1 MGLCGSVSPDAR
13 DRALAFVRQR
23 PSCRLGRALGSCA
36 LPSMLLLA
44 FPGATRA
51 FQAEPCDSALTK
63 LATPVNGYRQRGDRC
78 EGLYAQ
84 QVSGTTVFLA
94 SLTEAF
100 EDYDLQST
108 DSLTVQWS
116 VPPSSTAALQLRA
129 ETLKHGRYYR
139 MDTFRSLQAAAY
151 RWPAGLLRAERIPR
165 RELGVIGWT
174 QVTIGNV
181 ASDLYVPLRIR
192 QQHAASAC
200 GTYDVVLWPGEQLRE
215 VYVSLA
221 PVGAD
226 GRLGAFVRQDSLN
239 YGFYPAESPIKFQLK
254 QPQIGPP
261 GLYYL
266 KIGARLGS
274 GGTSTKE
281 YRLYLSGGPACG

>member
-1 MGLCGSVSPDAR
+1 MAG
-13 DRALAFVRQR
+13 ALALLSVLAVRAPVLAVQAT
-23 PSCRLGRALGSCA
+23 SCDPVLTH
-36 LPSMLLLA
+36 LA
-44 FPGATRA
+44 A
-51 FQAEPCDSALTK
+51 
-63 LATPVNGYRQRGDRC
+63 PVNGYRQRGDRC

-94 SLTEAF
+94 SLTETF
-100 EDYDLQST
+100 DDYDLQSP

-116 VPPSSTAALQLRA
+116 LPPTSTAGLQLRA

-139 MDTFRSLQAAAY
+139 MDTFRPEQSVAY
-151 RWPAGLLRAERIPR
+151 RWPSGLLRAERIPR

-174 QVTIGNV
+174 QATIGG
-181 ASDLYVPLRIR
+181 ARSDVYVPLRIR
-192 QQHAASAC
+192 QQHGVSAC
-200 GTYDVVLWPGEQLRE
+200 GIYDVVLWPGEQLAE
-215 VYVSLA
+215 VYVSVA

-254 QPQIGPP
+254 QREMGPP
-261 GLYYL
+261 GIYYL

-281 YRLYLSGGPACG
+281 YWLYLSGGAACG

>member
-1 MGLCGSVSPDAR
+1 MRRCGSVPPDAR
-13 DRALAFVRQR
+13 DQAPAFVRPR
-23 PSCRLGRALGSCA
+23 PSRRIGGKLGLCA
-36 LPSMLLLA
+36 LPSFLLIAL
-44 FPGATRA
+44 PGATRA
-51 FQAEPCDSALTK
+51 SQAEPCDSALTK
-63 LATPVNGYRQRGDRC
+63 LATAVNGYRQRGDRC

-108 DSLTVQWS
+108 DSLTVRWS
-116 VPPSSTAALQLRA
+116 LPPKSTAGLQLRA

-139 MDTFRSLQAAAY
+139 MDTVRSLEAGAY
-151 RWPAGLLRAERIPR
+151 RWPSGLLRAERIPR

-174 QVTIGNV
+174 QVTIGDV
-181 ASDLYVPLRIR
+181 PSDVYVPLQIR

-200 GTYDVVLWPGEQLRE
+200 GTYDVVLWPGEQLTE

-221 PVGAD
+221 PVRAD

-239 YGFYPAESPIKFQLK
+239 YGFYPAESPIKFQIK
-254 QPQIGPP
+254 QRRIGPP

-281 YRLYLSGGPACG
+281 YRLYLSGAAACG